1 MGIDVGTLLEG
12 RYRIL
17 KQLGAGAM
25 GAVFLA
31 ENIRIGRRVAIK
43 VLHGH
48 VSGAHGASVRF
59 QQEARAATAA
69 GSEHIIDI
77 LDFGDVDGG
86 ELYMVM
92 EYLEGES
99 LKDRM
104 AKGKMRE
111 ADIVHIARQILKGLA
126 KAHAAGIVHRDL
138 KPDNVYVLKEFGG
151 QKDWVKILDFGICR
165 LVGDEAEAEPS
176 MTQTGM
182 VLGTPHFMSPEHV
195 KGSHHVT
202 FKSDLYAVAAMM
214 YRGLTGEV
222 PFNGSNLTEIMYRI
236 AYEPPPDH
244 GVAMHGVD
252 ARLVAIIL
260 KGMAR
265 DPADRWGSAE
275 DFDRALGQLALGPGA
290 DMGESMS
297 ATRRTNPPPSALPP
311 SVAPSVPPPTD
322 TNPAVAKSLPLVLG
336 KTAIPADQTTK
347 DSPAPAS
354 GRGKRNGTLIFA
366 GAAFGVGS
374 IVAAVLFT
382 MLNKKSETANASP
395 ATDSAAAATISSP
408 PASTSSPPNDV
419 AKVDEPSKSSAPATP
434 SSSSSNAPTA
444 NTAPTAPHPTAS
456 VASAPSQT
464 VPTTPT
470 TPATHTS
477 TPHASTIATDNPYN
491 K

>member
-43 VLHGH
+43 VLHQH
-48 VSGAHGASVRF
+48 VSGAHGAAVRF

-104 AKGKMRE
+104 SKGKMRE
-111 ADIVHIARQILKGLA
+111 SDIVHCARQILQGLA

-138 KPDNVYVLKEFGG
+138 KPDNVYLVKEWAG
-151 QKDWVKILDFGICR
+151 QRDWVKVLDFGICR

-222 PFNGSNLTEIMYRI
+222 PFNGTNLTEIMYRI

-244 GVAMHGVD
+244 GVAMVGVD
-252 ARLVAIIL
+252 ARLVAVIL

-265 DPADRWGSAE
+265 DPAERWGSAD
-275 DFDRALGQLALGPGA
+275 DFDRALGQLGLVPGT
-290 DMGESMS
+290 DMAESMS
-297 ATRRTNPPPSALPP
+297 ATRRTNPPPSALSGSSPSNPP
-311 SVAPSVPPPTD
+311 GPIMD
-322 TNPAVAKSLPLVLG
+322 TNPAVAKSLPLVMG
-336 KTAIPADQTTK
+336 KTAIPAEHTTK
-347 DSPAPAS
+347 DAAPVPMS
-354 GRGKRNGTLIFA
+354 GRGKRNSGLIFA
-366 GAAFGVGS
+366 GAALGIGS
-374 IVAAVLFT
+374 IAAAVVFTVVDKKSDPATPTRSTETVAA
-382 MLNKKSETANASP
+382 ASAP
-395 ATDSAAAATISSP
+395 A
-408 PASTSSPPNDV
+408 
-419 AKVDEPSKSSAPATP
+419 SSAPATESARVDDPTKPAP
-434 SSSSSNAPTA
+434 S
-444 NTAPTAPHPTAS
+444 TAPTTSGAAPTTPPSGTQVAVAPNPTT
-456 VASAPSQT
+456 P
-464 VPTTPT
+464 PTTPT
-470 TPATHTS
+470 TT
-477 TPHASTIATDNPYN
+477 TPTAPTTPTQKPTNTPSSIATDNPY